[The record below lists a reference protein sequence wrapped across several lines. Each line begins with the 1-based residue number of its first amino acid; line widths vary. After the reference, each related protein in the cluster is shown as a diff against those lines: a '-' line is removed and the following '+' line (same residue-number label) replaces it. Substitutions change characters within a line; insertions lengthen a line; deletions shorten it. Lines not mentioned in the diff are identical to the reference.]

1 MDKKRFGQTTVGR
14 IIKGLVGTAVPAIA
28 PLLQG
33 RETSVEDI
41 IAVLK
46 GDPELSAE
54 DKLSLEAQI
63 LDAAAKEERAV
74 STRWKADAMSDSFL
88 SKNIRPAA
96 YLGYTLCI
104 FFLLIADFY
113 SVELN
118 VSDTWINFIMIT
130 YTSMTGA
137 YFGGRTFE
145 KYSKIKHN

>member
-1 MDKKRFGQTTVGR
+1 MDKKKFGQTTVGR
-14 IIKGLVGTAVPAIA
+14 LIKGIVGTAVPAIA

-41 IAVLK
+41 LTVLK
-46 GDPELSAE
+46 GDPGLTADE
-54 DKLSLEAQI
+54 KLSMEAQI

-113 SVELN
+113 HVELN
-118 VSDTWINFIMIT
+118 VSDAWINFIMIT
-130 YTSMTGA
+130 YTSMTAA

-145 KYSKIKHN
+145 KFNKMKHG